1 MIIPF
6 PKLSPSVTFVGVFSL
21 FVIAAITTDHS
32 FSYNKTRNLSSSDGD
47 VLPSNSVDLL
57 PAVTIRE
64 STNFSPE
71 EVTSALT
78 SGNINMFLVETESP
92 FFLCTVPKTGSS
104 LFKALAIKANGGPDM
119 FVALDDKKKYR
130 PHMSKTT
137 RNHNMRNLPKE
148 SAKDLLSRIPRVL
161 ITRNPYERHISA
173 YFDFLTRNFK
183 NKNKSLEEGLE
194 TVSFEDYTEMVTK
207 YNFKG
212 YDFIPSHHTQS
223 ISKVSSYEETNYN
236 YVFRLEE
243 MDLWFPTFVKDF
255 GLEKAIEEIHEDGG
269 DFYHQST
276 DPDSTAISQR
286 AFEIVGKQP
295 WKGER
300 PETNHQRNSADR
312 LFEYYTPELARKV
325 FNKFREDFE
334 HFGYPAWDGNPAT
347 FHYT

>member
-6 PKLSPSVTFVGVFSL
+6 PKPSPSVTFLGVFSL

-47 VLPSNSVDLL
+47 VLPSNYVDLL

-71 EVTSALT
+71 EVTSALG

-104 LFKALAIKANGGPDM
+104 LFKALAVKANGGPDM
-119 FVALDDKKKYR
+119 FIAMDNKKKYA
-130 PHMSKTT
+130 PHRSTNT
-137 RNHNMRNLPKE
+137 RNHNMRHLPKE
-148 SAKDLLSRIPRVL
+148 RAKDLLSKIPRVL

-173 YFDFLTRNFK
+173 YFDFLTRNASK
-183 NKNKSLEEGLE
+183 WKAGYEK
-194 TVSFEDYTEMVTK
+194 VSFEDYTEMVV
-207 YNFKG
+207 NFSFKP
-212 YDFIPSHHTQS
+212 YKVIPSHHTQS
-223 ISKVSSYEETNYN
+223 ISKVSRYEKTNYN

-243 MDLWFPTFVKDF
+243 MDLWFPTFVNDF
-255 GLEKAIEEIHEDGG
+255 ALEKTMEEIHEDGG

-286 AFEIVGKQP
+286 AFEILGKQP

-300 PETNHQRNSADR
+300 PETHHQRNSADR